1 VRQAKSETDRRPGR
15 EAAIGAV
22 FAKLPDDALVICA
35 NGHIGREAQRVR
47 DRQGNFYMIG
57 SMGLAAS
64 IGLGVALAKPDRRVV
79 ILDGDGNVLMGMGT
93 LAQVAANRPSQFL
106 HVCLDNAEYTST
118 GGQKTISAVV
128 KLEDVARAA
137 GYARVERAQDL
148 DGLGRAVEA
157 ALAQD
162 GPAFVLAEVAGGEP
176 EDLAPRVVHE
186 PPEIS
191 NRFRR
196 ASLDAKVAGAGG
208 HSPKANSPRAEGP
221 KA

>member
-1 VRQAKSETDRRPGR
+1 MSRPTKSATDHRPER
-15 EAAIGAV
+15 EKAIGAV
-22 FAKLPDDALVICA
+22 VAKLPDDALVICA

-64 IGLGVALAKPDRRVV
+64 IGLGVALAKPDRHVV

-93 LAQVAANRPSQFL
+93 LAQVAANRPRKFL

-118 GGQKTISAVV
+118 GGQKTISATV
-128 KLEDVARAA
+128 KLEEIARAA
-137 GYARVERAQDL
+137 GYASVARAKDL
-148 DGLGRAVEA
+148 EHLGRAVA
-157 ALAQD
+157 AGLAAD
-162 GPAFVLAEVAGGEP
+162 GPAFILAEVAGGEP
-176 EDLAPRVVHE
+176 HDLAPRVVHE

-196 ASLDAKVAGAGG
+196 AALDPAVAGA
-208 HSPKANSPRAEGP
+208 KA
-221 KA
+221 

>member
-1 VRQAKSETDRRPGR
+1 
-15 EAAIGAV
+15 
-22 FAKLPDDALVICA
+22 
-35 NGHIGREAQRVR
+35 
-47 DRQGNFYMIG
+47 
-57 SMGLAAS
+57 
-64 IGLGVALAKPDRRVV
+64 LGVALAKPDRRVV

-93 LAQVAANRPSQFL
+93 LAQVAANRPRKFL

-137 GYARVERAQDL
+137 GYASVDPAQDL
-148 DGLGRAVEA
+148 DALGRAVEA
-157 ALAQD
+157 ALAHD
-162 GPAFVLAEVAGGEP
+162 GPAFILSEVAGGEP

-196 ASLDAKVAGAGG
+196 ASLDAKVAGAK
-208 HSPKANSPRAEGP
+208 S
-221 KA
+221 